1 MALDL
6 SATATNLLRTLAAAS
21 ESGYL
26 KLERRAAGTEDP
38 DTGIVTPGTPSELP
52 VNGALVGYR
61 EAEVDGNRIVKGDK
75 KAVIDNL
82 VQPLPS
88 DVFIAGGKRFTIIA
102 IEPVNHA
109 GVVQVYHC
117 QLRST

>member
-6 SATATNLLRTLAAAS
+6 SATATNLMRNLAATG

-26 KLERRAAGTEDP
+26 KLERRTAGTEDP
-38 DTGIVTPGTPSELP
+38 DTGVVTPGAASELP

-61 EAEVDGNRIVKGDK
+61 EAEVDGNRIIKGDK

-88 DVFIAGGKRFTIIA
+88 DVFIAGGKRFTIVA

-109 GVVQVYHC
+109 GAVQVYHC

>member
-6 SATATNLLRTLAAAS
+6 SVTATNLLRNLAATS

-26 KLERRAAGTEDP
+26 KLERCAGGSVDN
-38 DTGIVTPGTPSELP
+38 DTGVVTPGVLSELP
-52 VNGALVGYR
+52 LNGALVGYR
-61 EAEVDGNRIVKGDK
+61 EAEIDGNRIVKGDK

-88 DVFIAGGKRFTIIA
+88 DVFIAGGKRFTIVA
-102 IEPVNHA
+102 VEPVNHA